1 MMLVG
6 FAESNEV
13 LMLQRN
19 LASDVILLIKL
30 GTNALAYLS
39 RENQEL
45 SIFAYEMQYPLT
57 SILKRHRPPAKIDID
72 DHSSD

>member
-45 SIFAYEMQYPLT
+45 SIFAYEMQYPPT
-57 SILKRHRPPAKIDID
+57 SILKRHRPASRD
-72 DHSSD
+72 